1 MYNREFIHSFE
12 NCWKHKE
19 RNGIYSLVKLN
30 IVLVHCTI
38 LELEKLGIFLKSI
51 DMRCYN
57 LRVAYH
63 VQCLSAIFFLNFIY
77 FILNI
82 LLFQSFF

>member
-1 MYNREFIHSFE
+1 MCNREFIHSFE

-38 LELEKLGIFLKSI
+38 LELETLGIFLKSMCAVI
-51 DMRCYN
+51 TLE
-57 LRVAYH
+57 LRI
-63 VQCLSAIFFLNFIY
+63 IFNVYQQF
-77 FILNI
+77 
-82 LLFQSFF
+82 SS

>member
-1 MYNREFIHSFE
+1 MCNREFIHSFE

-38 LELEKLGIFLKSI
+38 LELF
-51 DMRCYN
+51 Y
-57 LRVAYH
+57 
-63 VQCLSAIFFLNFIY
+63 
-77 FILNI
+77 
-82 LLFQSFF
+82 